1 MDIGVGSI
9 DIGATACGL
18 GQAIAQC
25 VLGAQGREARVAQLL
40 GHTTGSDGNG
50 GAAAD
55 DVFPGNVVNGIVQL
69 VGILCLKAS
78 EHHKH
83 AAGQARPQT
92 GAVAFFELAL
102 KRSAALQAADMRK
115 PEPLELVGECGFKA
129 LGAACIKFHG

>member
-50 GAAAD
+50 GAAAN

-92 GAVAFFELAL
+92 GTVALLELAL
-102 KRSAALQAADMRK
+102 KRGAALEAADMRK
-115 PEPLELVGECGFKA
+115 PEPFKLVGECGLKA